1 MLDERRKKILN
12 AIVQSYIDLNVPIG
26 SVYITKNYPIGLS
39 PASVRNAMASLEKM
53 GYLMQPHTSAG
64 RVPTEKGY
72 KFYVDTLLQEGS
84 FIISENIDKELMKGL
99 LRSGADN
106 ASVIHEAARIL
117 SRMSK
122 HLAIA
127 IPPRA
132 EEIRLKYI
140 KFIKYEKKKILCVI
154 VSEDGTV
161 KNQFIELDR
170 VYSQRI
176 LDKASEYVNKK
187 YSGFSLRKIK
197 DRLIKQLEEDRQYL
211 DNLVSNML
219 YHMKD
224 LFPLADD
231 LVTTGELSGTS
242 YLPDF
247 MGMKHIKEVLRAIED
262 KQFVLKLLNQ
272 IGEPK
277 GTKVFVGMEE
287 VMPAMKDMSMV
298 VSTYSDKKNETGTIG
313 IIGPTRMNYR
323 RLIPIVDRTARML
336 TKILSEEI

>member
-1 MLDERRKKILN
+1 MLDERRKKILY

-26 SVYITKNYPIGLS
+26 SVYITKHYPIGLS
-39 PASVRNAMASLEKM
+39 PASVRNTMASLEKM

-84 FIISENIDKELMKGL
+84 FTISENIDKELMNDL
-99 LRSGADN
+99 LKSGSDN
-106 ASVIHEAARIL
+106 ASIIHEATKTL
-117 SRMSK
+117 SRVSK
-122 HLAIA
+122 HLAVA
-127 IPPRA
+127 IPPRT

-140 KFIKYEKKKILCVI
+140 KFIRYEKKKVLCVI

-161 KNQFIELDR
+161 KNHFIELDR

-176 LDKASEYVNKK
+176 LDKASEYINRK
-187 YSGFSLRKIK
+187 YSGLSLRKIK
-197 DRLIKQLEEDRQYL
+197 SRLIKQLEEDRQYL

-219 YHMKD
+219 YHMHD
-224 LFPLADD
+224 LFPLVDD
-231 LVTTGELSGTS
+231 IVSLSELSGTA

-247 MGMKHIKEVLRAIED
+247 MGMKHIKEILRSIED

-277 GTKVFVGMEE
+277 GTKVFVGMED
-287 VMPAMKDMSMV
+287 VMPAMKEMSMV
-298 VSTYSDKKNETGTIG
+298 VSTYLDRKNETGTIG

-323 RLIPIVDRTARML
+323 RLIPIVDHTARML
-336 TKILSEEI
+336 TKILSEI